1 MLTPAIF
8 FNFWCRHEKLVDG
21 KRDMV
26 REGVNRLQE
35 LGKELVGVCRGAKE
49 VWGQGKVVRVRP
61 RNSSCIPF
69 FRKEVEY
76 TQILR
81 EKNRDLLRKQTF

>member
-8 FNFWCRHEKLVDG
+8 FNIWCRHEKLVDG

-35 LGKELVGVCRGAKE
+35 LGKELVGGT
-49 VWGQGKVVRVRP
+49 
-61 RNSSCIPF
+61 N
-69 FRKEVEY
+69 
-76 TQILR
+76 
-81 EKNRDLLRKQTF
+81 

>member
-1 MLTPAIF
+1 MLTPAIL
-8 FNFWCRHEKLVDG
+8 FNFWCRHEKLVDA

-26 REGVNRLQE
+26 REGVDRLQE
-35 LGKELVGVCRGAKE
+35 LGKELVGVCKGDKE
-49 VWGQGKVVRVRP
+49 VWGQGKVVRIKP
-61 RNSSCIPF
+61 KNSSCVSF

-81 EKNRDLLRKQTF
+81 EKNKELTKRQRL

>member
-8 FNFWCRHEKLVDG
+8 LNFWCRHEKLVDG
-21 KRDMV
+21 KRDRV
-26 REGVNRLQE
+26 RGGVNRLQE
-35 LGKELVGVCRGAKE
+35 LGKELARVCKGAKE

-81 EKNRDLLRKQTF
+81 EKNKDLLRRQTF